1 MGQDLSRSDCAP
13 RDREKRSDRG
23 AWDVSGHGF
32 TDASG
37 YEAWFTS
44 PIGAFV
50 DHLECGSLLRAVTD
64 MAPGAIVDI
73 GAGTGHF
80 ARVLADRHHI
90 IAVEPSQAMRDEGRR
105 RGAGLPIRWCAGVGE
120 HLPLEQSSLNG
131 ALVMAT
137 LEWVEDP
144 QGCVDEALRVLRP
157 GGWLV
162 VGFLTALSPWAA
174 RYHRRADQGAEP
186 WKSARFFT
194 RADIVQLVGVEPDSV
209 EGVVH
214 LAPEAAE
221 PWTAADNAGRRAGNQ
236 PAMEVLQWILTR

>member
-1 MGQDLSRSDCAP
+1 M
-13 RDREKRSDRG
+13 
-23 AWDVSGHGF
+23 SGHDF
-32 TDASG
+32 TDATG

-50 DHLECGSLLRAVTD
+50 DHLECGALLRAVSD
-64 MAPGAIVDI
+64 MAGGTMVDI

-80 ARVLADRHHI
+80 ARVLAEHHQI
-90 IAVEPSQAMRDEGRR
+90 IAVEPSQSMREEGRR

-120 HLPLEQSSLNG
+120 RLPLEPSSLSG

-157 GGWLV
+157 GGRLV

-174 RYHRRADQGAEP
+174 LYRRQADEGAEP
-186 WKSARFFT
+186 WNSARFFT
-194 RADIVQLVGVEPDSV
+194 RADIVQLVGAEPDSV
-209 EGVVH
+209 EGAVH
-214 LAPEAAE
+214 FAPQAAE
-221 PWTAADNAGRRAGNQ
+221 PWTVAENAGRRAGNE
-236 PAMEVLQWILTR
+236 PAMEVLQWTLTS